1 MTFGLRTKE
10 RGCNDRWLF
19 TTPNVLRRRE
29 KEMDLKLP
37 FASAMWQPIWKR
49 RRSERGPISIAV
61 RALLELPDTIVE
73 EILRLVDTGR
83 YLEDGYGFPFFR
95 GIYRGWAGNQRA
107 NNRQNLVDRFWRPSS
122 GSNSPM
128 DHLFALQFPQ
138 PLVY

>member
-1 MTFGLRTKE
+1 
-10 RGCNDRWLF
+10 
-19 TTPNVLRRRE
+19 
-29 KEMDLKLP
+29 MDLKLP

-73 EILRLVDTGR
+73 EILRLVNWR
-83 YLEDGYGFPFFR
+83 YLEDGYGLANYR

-107 NNRQNLVDRFWRPSS
+107 NNRQNLVDMFWAPTTAGVTRYADSYQ
-122 GSNSPM
+122 
-128 DHLFALQFPQ
+128 DHLFTLQFPQ

>member
-1 MTFGLRTKE
+1 MA
-10 RGCNDRWLF
+10 
-19 TTPNVLRRRE
+19 P
-29 KEMDLKLP
+29 
-37 FASAMWQPIWKR
+37 KR
-49 RRSERGPISIAV
+49 SRSESGPQLVWRRVRGRMESGALTWNAIQSEPVQVVSRAV
-61 RALLELPDTIVE
+61 RALLELPDTIVA

-128 DHLFALQFPQ
+128 DHLFTLQFPQ